1 MKRWLRSVCFIC
13 LLGLFHCSGDQGQ
26 PPPDEATEGVHDH
39 DAGLDESA
47 PRPEKLELPDS
58 LLSTLR
64 AEMQQIEAA
73 MGSLLSQLAQAQAA
87 PAAAT
92 ARNIENTFILKQ
104 DLSEA
109 ALKQLVS
116 LLPEPFLTLDRG
128 FHENASKLATTAE
141 QGDFRGAMDFYN
153 QMSRA
158 CIDCHLQ
165 YATKRFPEFV
175 KP

>member
-1 MKRWLRSVCFIC
+1 MQGFLKSVCFIC

-26 PPPDEATEGVHDH
+26 PPPDESAEAAHDH
-39 DAGLDESA
+39 GAGLDETA

-58 LLSTLR
+58 LLSALR

-104 DLSEA
+104 ELSEA
-109 ALKQLVS
+109 ALQQLVS
-116 LLPEPFLTLDRG
+116 LLPGPFLTLDRG
-128 FHENASKLATTAE
+128 FHENAARLATAAE
-141 QGDFRGAMDFYN
+141 KGDFNGAIDLYN

-158 CIDCHLQ
+158 CINCHQQ